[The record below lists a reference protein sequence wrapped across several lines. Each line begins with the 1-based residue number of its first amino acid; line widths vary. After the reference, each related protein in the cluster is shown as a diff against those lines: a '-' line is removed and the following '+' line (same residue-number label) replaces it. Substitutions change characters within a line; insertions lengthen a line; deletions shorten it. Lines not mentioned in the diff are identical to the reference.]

1 MPTLAPTVRQH
12 ILRAERLEQE
22 RYTAAIEDHGILKN
36 NKLQRQAEERAR
48 RLFQAPLDVHAPVF
62 KEGASW
68 GNNVDNMPLML
79 QLIHNECVI
88 VDLKPQIRTT
98 EAFIQT
104 YGFTPQQMLRL
115 ASEKRICLNLLGYES
130 NKRKG
135 DDFLDYTAFDG
146 SNEEREAY
154 MDLFLVEN
162 NLRINSFTSRAFFD
176 ARPVR
181 NQPLF
186 ADMVKKTT
194 DALEKGLRKLT
205 DGEREALFVNEV
217 FRKGPPDGIIT
228 TLAHQYTSTRMVLAL
243 HEDPSLPVL
252 ADDISEYL
260 LTNESILDFALMVRR
275 LKVTIISPVLA
286 CFGGVYYMSNHS
298 FASLL
303 ETPPARDGH
312 EDPRLRWPLSNK
324 AYLAIYKALYEKR
337 ANVGEEWWLCPPYMN
352 NKRFDEF
359 LGFLD
364 DLKSNQ
370 RSFRGAIR
378 SLAEHP
384 ELDEARIRVMHDY
397 LAQNR
402 TIFEKWNAVS
412 SKIGTATSIAV
423 KFGAA
428 VLAGHDLG
436 ADMEMS
442 DKLVKL
448 SGDVLLGFGPEIFG
462 VIRKPLLGK
471 KDIDRALGR
480 LMNGHSYQLMV
491 DLQKIRS
498 IAVPMK
504 V

>member
-1 MPTLAPTVRQH
+1 
-12 ILRAERLEQE
+12 
-22 RYTAAIEDHGILKN
+22 
-36 NKLQRQAEERAR
+36 
-48 RLFQAPLDVHAPVF
+48 
-62 KEGASW
+62 
-68 GNNVDNMPLML
+68 
-79 QLIHNECVI
+79 
-88 VDLKPQIRTT
+88 
-98 EAFIQT
+98 
-104 YGFTPQQMLRL
+104 
-115 ASEKRICLNLLGYES
+115 
-130 NKRKG
+130 
-135 DDFLDYTAFDG
+135 
-146 SNEEREAY
+146 
-154 MDLFLVEN
+154 
-162 NLRINSFTSRAFFD
+162 
-176 ARPVR
+176 
-181 NQPLF
+181 
-186 ADMVKKTT
+186 
-194 DALEKGLRKLT
+194 
-205 DGEREALFVNEV
+205 
-217 FRKGPPDGIIT
+217 
-228 TLAHQYTSTRMVLAL
+228 MVLAL